1 MTANMPYKGQH
12 TAKLPSSKVWGQF
25 PLKNALARIGGEAS
39 LGNCAD
45 VGSLAGAAEGV
56 DVNSPVVRFC
66 ESATGALDI
75 DRTDGHPALLWT
87 PAADEN
93 LVVGPDFNFDLGAG
107 RPWAFECRIKQT
119 TATEHGWV
127 AGLASVNSAADATY
141 DVYQAAKVVTDTS
154 TLVTARSM
162 IGFHKHETVAVV
174 NAITK
179 NVGTADASETVVQ
192 ATAHT
197 LVDATFVKL
206 GMYSD
211 GSRIRFF
218 VDNVEKASHAM
229 GGAGIPS
236 NTFDGNM
243 APMFYAVG
251 NGTTAVF
258 VQWVAGGYLI

>member
-1 MTANMPYKGQH
+1 MPYKGQD
-12 TAKLPSSKVWGQF
+12 TEKLPSSKVWGQF

-56 DVNSPVVRFC
+56 DVNSPIVRFC
-66 ESATGALDI
+66 ESAAGDLDI
-75 DRTDGHPALLWT
+75 TRVDGHPTLEWT

-119 TATEHGWV
+119 TATEQGGG

-211 GSRIRFF
+211 GTRIRFF
-218 VDNVEKASHAM
+218 VDNVEKASHDM

-236 NTFDGNM
+236 NTIDGNM
-243 APMFYAVG
+243 APKFYAVG
-251 NGTTAVF
+251 NGTSAVF